1 MFRQLKNYCQF
12 KISNPQKIDIRQLT
26 PEERKQKI
34 REIEAL
40 ITTIKENQYQR
51 WILDKLRFVIEVP
64 GSEDTK
70 SKLYILLG
78 QLNYL
83 NGNLEE
89 ALNNFNQALEL
100 GNQSAQQPRNIL
112 LLELAKNH
120 A

>member
-12 KISNPQKIDIRQLT
+12 KISNPQEIDIRQLT
-26 PEERKQKI
+26 SEERKQKI

-40 ITTIKENQYQR
+40 IETIKDNPIQT
-51 WILDKLRFVIEVP
+51 WVLDKLRFIEVQ
-64 GSEDTK
+64 GTDDTK

-100 GNQSAQQPRNIL
+100 GNQSAQQPRNML